1 MRRGLA
7 IFLITLSILVIYL
20 IHSVYTLL
28 TLLVENGSADAI
40 HSAEIPA
47 PNSPLIDNMARYIP
61 KIIHQTYINESVPEH
76 WREAQRS
83 CIDLHEDYEYKMW
96 TDAKSR
102 ELIATEY
109 PWFLNTFD
117 NYSQPIQRADA
128 IRYFVLAHFG
138 GIYIDLDDLFQGC
151 NRRLDPLLSYPAWVR
166 RTAPTG
172 ISNDAMGSTP
182 QHPFFLTVIESLR
195 AYDKNWRLPYI
206 TVMYSTGP
214 LFLSVI
220 WKKYMS
226 SGVNTGDD
234 ANGGRVRILMMD
246 EYNRYP
252 WSFFSH
258 HKGSSWHGKD
268 ARLIFW
274 MGSHWIML
282 TLMGFLL
289 AGVVGFGAWWVWNRA
304 LLLGQQKRIKKREGG
319 VWERAMAW
327 TNWGSGKGGYELT
340 ERHEAKCFNSSPSLP
355 ITLRSPLIDAPR
367 SSIPYP
373 TLFPPTPPNYH
384 PPPPP
389 RMPTLASRRT
399 TAEQAAAS
407 SAALRG
413 AAVGAAKFGGASL
426 LLAVVGTLVSPLYRN
441 LTIQFKVF
449 LQLSGMTLGGW
460 IEADRRLRGYE
471 FWRLMEQ
478 RRARDEAVWREW
490 ERRIGEGPRTVEKKD

>member
-1 MRRGLA
+1 MRRSLA
-7 IFLITLSILVIYL
+7 VFLAVTGIIVILL

-28 TLLVENGSADAI
+28 TLLVEDGSTDAI

-47 PNSPLIDNMARYIP
+47 PHSPLIDNMPQYIP
-61 KIIHQTYINESVPEH
+61 KIIHQTYINESVPEI
-76 WREAQRS
+76 WREAQRT
-83 CIDLHEDYEYKMW
+83 CIDIHEDYEYKMW

-138 GIYIDLDDLFQGC
+138 GIYIDLDDGC

-195 AYDKNWRLPYI
+195 EYDKNWRLPYI

-226 SGVNTGDD
+226 SGSNIGDG
-234 ANGGRVRILMMD
+234 AGGGRVRILMMD

-258 HKGSSWHGKD
+258 HQGSSWHGKD

-274 MGSHWIML
+274 MGSHWMML
-282 TLMGFLL
+282 TAMGFLL
-289 AGVVGFGAWWVWNRA
+289 AGVVGFGLWWVWGRM
-304 LLLGQQKRIKKREGG
+304 LLLGQRRTKRREGG
-319 VWERAMAW
+319 VWERAVG
-327 TNWGSGKGGYELT
+327 WGWRPRAGKGGYELT
-340 ERHEAKCFNSSPSLP
+340 ERHE
-355 ITLRSPLIDAPR
+355 
-367 SSIPYP
+367 
-373 TLFPPTPPNYH
+373 
-384 PPPPP
+384 
-389 RMPTLASRRT
+389 
-399 TAEQAAAS
+399 
-407 SAALRG
+407 
-413 AAVGAAKFGGASL
+413 V
-426 LLAVVGTLVSPLYRN
+426 
-441 LTIQFKVF
+441 
-449 LQLSGMTLGGW
+449 
-460 IEADRRLRGYE
+460 
-471 FWRLMEQ
+471 
-478 RRARDEAVWREW
+478 
-490 ERRIGEGPRTVEKKD
+490 